1 MSYALSSLT
10 EGATVPSWLKAL
22 VMITGLGAWLLTVC
36 VMLWR
41 KQTPDAAILG
51 IPAALVIALAPP
63 FRITRGREEEEPAD
77 EPEQRV
83 R

>member
-1 MSYALSSLT
+1 MALSSLT
-10 EGATVPSWLKAL
+10 EGATVPGWLKAL
-22 VMITGLGAWLLTVC
+22 VMITGLGGWLLTVV

-41 KQTPDAAILG
+41 GTTPDAAMMG

-63 FRITRGREEEEPAD
+63 IKLGRARDENEEEPAD
-77 EPEQRV
+77 EPERRV